1 VVGLPTGVFALLNF
15 TRWMKLAEWGVP
27 AAVALGAGS
36 VLAAAT
42 RKFLGGDLLA
52 RRQMK
57 WVLFGVF
64 CAALPAVLAS
74 LAALLDPRLSWLFF
88 ASIWAWALFPFFLLV
103 SVARFNLFDVDRLLS
118 ATASYNV
125 LAVVGIGTGLVAV
138 PRAAQAAAALVGLDP
153 ETGQVAFSLGLAA
166 LVIPA
171 QRRLRPQIER
181 LFFRERYAT
190 DRGIAEL
197 LPTLSSCRDA
207 RELTERLGNGLVAL
221 LHPEACA
228 IYSAAEE
235 SYAPVFVEG
244 QTAPAAFAA
253 DGPLIGTL
261 RGRTQPLAL
270 AAEGRRADEAALSAF
285 DRAALETLGAE
296 VVVPIRRG
304 DALAAF
310 LCLGPKRSGDVYTPT
325 DLSLLGALGD
335 TVSQQLVRFDQEETI
350 REGRAM
356 QDSLRRYVPGAIAE
370 ELAEGA
376 DLSSRE
382 REVTVLFVDIRGYT
396 GLSEGRRAEDIFDT
410 INRYTETVSA
420 LV

>member
-1 VVGLPTGVFALLNF
+1 VPLFVAGATLVFPVSLRFWSFFPDDRAPSGVFVRVLPWVVGLPTGVFALLNF

-153 ETGQVAFSLGLAA
+153 ETGQVAFSLGL
-166 LVIPA
+166 L
-171 QRRLRPQIER
+171 
-181 LFFRERYAT
+181 
-190 DRGIAEL
+190 
-197 LPTLSSCRDA
+197 
-207 RELTERLGNGLVAL
+207 
-221 LHPEACA
+221 
-228 IYSAAEE
+228 
-235 SYAPVFVEG
+235 
-244 QTAPAAFAA
+244 
-253 DGPLIGTL
+253 
-261 RGRTQPLAL
+261 
-270 AAEGRRADEAALSAF
+270 
-285 DRAALETLGAE
+285 
-296 VVVPIRRG
+296 
-304 DALAAF
+304 
-310 LCLGPKRSGDVYTPT
+310 
-325 DLSLLGALGD
+325 
-335 TVSQQLVRFDQEETI
+335 
-350 REGRAM
+350 
-356 QDSLRRYVPGAIAE
+356 
-370 ELAEGA
+370 
-376 DLSSRE
+376 
-382 REVTVLFVDIRGYT
+382 
-396 GLSEGRRAEDIFDT
+396 T
-410 INRYTETVSA
+410 INAYRS
-420 LV
+420 